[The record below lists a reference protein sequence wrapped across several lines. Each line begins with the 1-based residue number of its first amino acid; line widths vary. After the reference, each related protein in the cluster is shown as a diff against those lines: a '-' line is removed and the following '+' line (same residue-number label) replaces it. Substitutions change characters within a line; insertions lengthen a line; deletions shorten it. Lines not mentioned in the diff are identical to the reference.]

1 MTQAVYVIGGAG
13 TGKSTFTAAL
23 IERLGVALGPLEDL
37 HSKRNAK
44 ALVTLRGHRMYE
56 PGDPQQGYSGLY
68 LGVMRDEFPGSDG
81 LDRATSPTGEEWLNM
96 DSLGSHLPNMI
107 LAEGATLATRRFLYA
122 LNQSTDLLV
131 IALECD
137 PVIHDLRLLARGAG
151 QVSSFVLSTVTKT
164 ENLVRDLLMQAAPV
178 LTVQSDK
185 PEDWGAALLEAEN
198 HLRAVA

>member
-1 MTQAVYVIGGAG
+1 MTNAVYVIGGAG

-23 IERLGVALGPLEDL
+23 LERLGGVMGPLEDL

-44 ALVTLRGHRMYE
+44 ALVTLRGHRVIL
-56 PGDPQQGYSGLY
+56 PDSHGLY

-81 LDRATSPTGEEWLNM
+81 LDRATSPTGEEWLHM
-96 DSLGSHLPNMI
+96 GGSSHLPDFI

-122 LNQSTDLLV
+122 LNLSTDLLV

-164 ENLVRDLLMQAAPV
+164 ENLVRDLEKQLA
-178 LTVQSDK
+178 TIRRVQSDE
-185 PEDWGAALLEAEN
+185 PEDWGAALEAAEN
-198 HLRAVA
+198 HLRQVA